1 MPHYAIPNHI
11 FTGKNALEEAIPYI
25 GDCGKKALIVT
36 GKHVGKSP
44 MYERLTRML
53 DRESIGH
60 ETFDGITG
68 EPTDKMIEEGLKIYQ
83 SKGCEFVIGIGG
95 GSPLDSA
102 KAIAAMAVNTGKIA
116 DYMGKEITGD
126 IPPVVAIP
134 TTAGTGSEATKFT
147 IITDQKKDIKMLLKG
162 DCLVP
167 RIAVVDPD
175 FSMDMPKSVSA
186 ATGLDA
192 FTHAVEAYTSK
203 KAFDMTDTLALS
215 AVKRILKYLPRV
227 YQNGYDGKAREEMAI
242 AALEAGI
249 CINNSS
255 VTIVHGMSRPIGALF
270 HVPHGLSNAMLLK
283 ECIGFALDGAY
294 DRFAD
299 LARACGA
306 AGAEDDD
313 MAAAGK
319 FLAAI
324 ENLCKVCEVPT
335 LAEYGVKKEEFMNVL
350 EKMAED
356 AIASGSPGNTRK
368 TVTKEDCIGIYKKVY
383 GW

>member
-1 MPHYAIPNHI
+1 MPHFTVPDHI
-11 FTGKNALEEAIPYI
+11 FTGKNALEEAMGYI
-25 GDCGKKALIVT
+25 AGCGKHALIVT
-36 GKHVGKSP
+36 GRHVGRSP
-44 MYERLTRML
+44 MYEKLVRML
-53 DRESIGH
+53 EQQNIRH

-68 EPTDKMIEEGLKIYQ
+68 EPTDRMIEEGLQIYR
-83 SKGCEFVIGIGG
+83 SRGCDLVIGIGG

-102 KAIAAMAVNTGKIA
+102 KAIAAMAVNPGKIA
-116 DYMGKEITGD
+116 DYMGREITGEV
-126 IPPVVAIP
+126 PPIVAIP

-147 IITDQKKDIKMLLKG
+147 IITDQEKNIKMLLKG
-162 DCLVP
+162 DCLLP

-175 FSMDMPKSVSA
+175 FSMDMPKSVTA

-203 KAFDMTDTLALS
+203 KAFDMTDTLAVS
-215 AVKRILKYLPRV
+215 AVRRILTYLPRA
-227 YQNGYDGKAREEMAI
+227 YQNGYDAAAREKLAV

-294 DRFAD
+294 DRFAR
-299 LARACGA
+299 LARETGA
-306 AGAEDDD
+306 AAACDDD
-313 MAAAGK
+313 RTAAGK
-319 FLAAI
+319 FLGAI
-324 ENLCKVCEVPT
+324 RHLCQVCEVPT
-335 LAEYGVKKEEFMNVL
+335 LEEYGVNREDYYSSI

-368 TVTKEDCIGIYKKVY
+368 TVTKEDCMAIYRSLY
-383 GW
+383 